1 MFINHKLIK
10 MKKLFISII
19 FITTFSVSA
28 QTSARFYNMNVKSG
42 HAESV
47 LNIFNDFNEGAKWK
61 PGSGVMLQRVM
72 FKNDVTHR
80 IITWGDPENWGST
93 TQKTSAEWRAYLEK
107 MNNHRDPSVDSAIVT
122 SYGFTDGDIEGN
134 PTAKV
139 FDIHIHEPAKFKAAF
154 DILVK
159 QNQSII
165 GNRRMGLIQYD
176 AGGTPGATHG
186 IVVYGKNI
194 NDLVIIERRF
204 RDSEGFSDYLKNR
217 GKVEYKLNYIVNTLS
232 RSSN

>member
-1 MFINHKLIK
+1 

-42 HAESV
+42 HGGAV
-47 LNIFNDFNEGAKWK
+47 LNLFNDFNEGAKWK
-61 PGSGVMLQRVM
+61 SGNGVMLQRVQ
-72 FKNDVTHR
+72 FRNGITHR
-80 IITWGDPENWGST
+80 VIAWGDPENWGST
-93 TQKTSAEWRAYLEK
+93 TQKTDAEWKAYREQ
-107 MNNHRDPSVDSAIVT
+107 MNNHRNPSVDSAIIT

-139 FDIHIHEPAKFKAAF
+139 FDIHVHEPVKFKAAF
-154 DILVK
+154 DLLVK
-159 QNQSII
+159 QNQSIL

-176 AGGTPGATHG
+176 AGGTPGATHA
-186 IVVYGKNI
+186 IVVYGKSI
-194 NDLVIIERRF
+194 NDLVIIERKF
-204 RDSEGFSDYLKNR
+204 RASKGFPFYLEHR